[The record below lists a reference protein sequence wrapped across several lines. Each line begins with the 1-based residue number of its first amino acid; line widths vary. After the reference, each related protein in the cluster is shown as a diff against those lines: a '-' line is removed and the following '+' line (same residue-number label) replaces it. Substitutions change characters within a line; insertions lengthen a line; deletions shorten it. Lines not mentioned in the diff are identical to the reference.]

1 MAEET
6 KKEPE
11 GVGQEII
18 DAGGE
23 VKFEPVKKTALDLN
37 Q

>member
-1 MAEET
+1 MAEEKT
-6 KKEPE
+6 KEPE

-23 VKFEPVKKTALDLN
+23 VKFEPVKLGIRLWN
-37 Q
+37 R